1 MEIQLSALHW
11 VYLGFIIAIIGF
23 MLMRRDTTLICIAG
37 ILGIGILAT
46 TSASG
51 SVSGIFNSFIFETCA
66 HWSYPYNHSRYVFN
80 INST

>member
-11 VYLGFIIAIIGF
+11 VYLGFIVAIIGF
-23 MLMRRDTTLICIAG
+23 MLMRRDTTLISIAG

-51 SVSGIFNSFIFETCA
+51 SVSGIFNSFIYAIKNCWEPF
-66 HWSYPYNHSRYVFN
+66 
-80 INST
+80 